1 MALAEAAVRAGRGP
15 APGLPVGDRDGR
27 VLVILMGPEKRRLEG
42 SPTPSVRIV
51 DAQSP
56 AQVHTLLSEA
66 NEELG
71 LAIVVA
77 PAPQTGPDCIS
88 LASAADAT
96 VLVATS
102 GRTRF
107 GDAQLAASFLRQVG
121 VKPSA
126 ALLLSKEALRQRSWR
141 ANAAK
146 FSEDGQRVGYGD
158 RPAPPEVAG

>member
-1 MALAEAAVRAGRGP
+1 MRAGRGP
-15 APGLPVGDRDGR
+15 SVAPSVGEAGGR
-27 VLVILMGPEKRRLEG
+27 VLVILLGPAKRRLDDSAG
-42 SPTPSVRIV
+42 PSVRITG
-51 DAQSP
+51 AESP
-56 AQVHTLLSEA
+56 TQVHTLLSEA
-66 NEELG
+66 NEEVG

-77 PAPQTGPDCIS
+77 PAPQTGPDCVS
-88 LASAADAT
+88 LANAADAT

-121 VKPSA
+121 VTPSA
-126 ALLLSKEALRQRSWR
+126 ALLLAKEALSKRSSR
-141 ANAAK
+141 ANAAQ